1 MSEQRPTRNVA
12 VALVLTATYV
22 IPALFVEPQTMLDII
37 SVPMLVFGGWGLCI
51 LFMETWK
58 SFTSG
63 DQSRAA
69 LGLFGI
75 FLLLVSVVV
84 MRPYGIATRN
94 VPGAKEWLDSTHILP
109 VALYLQALGLMF
121 FTRASAAP
129 YVPSKGRGIGQL
141 IAGVVIGVLVAS
153 SKAVE
158 TILMGVGKIFSRL
171 F

>member
-1 MSEQRPTRNVA
+1 MTDKRPSRNLA
-12 VALVLTATYV
+12 VALVLIATYA
-22 IPALFVEPQTMLDII
+22 IPALFIEPQTMLDII

-51 LFMETWK
+51 LFVETWRA
-58 SFTSG
+58 FISG
-63 DQSRAA
+63 EQGRAA

-84 MRPYGIATRN
+84 MRPYGVATRN
-94 VPGAKEWLDSTHILP
+94 IAGAKDWLDSTHILP

-141 IAGVVIGVLVAS
+141 IAGVVIGILVAS
-153 SKAVE
+153 SKALEPV
-158 TILMGVGKIFSRL
+158 LVWVGKIISR
-171 F
+171 FF

>member
-1 MSEQRPTRNVA
+1 MTDKRPSRNIA
-12 VALVLTATYV
+12 VALVLIATYT
-22 IPALFVEPQTMLDII
+22 IPALFIEPQTMLDII

-51 LFMETWK
+51 LFMETWRA
-58 SFTSG
+58 FVSG
-63 DQSRAA
+63 DQGRAA

-84 MRPYGIATRN
+84 MRPYGVATRN
-94 VPGAKEWLDSTHILP
+94 VVGAKEWLDATHILP
-109 VALYLQALGLMF
+109 IALYLQALGLMF

-141 IAGVVIGVLVAS
+141 IAGVVIGILVAS
-153 SKAVE
+153 SKALEPV
-158 TILMGVGKIFSRL
+158 LMWISKIFTRT

>member
-1 MSEQRPTRNVA
+1 VTDKTPHRNVA
-12 VALVLTATYV
+12 VALVLIATYAV
-22 IPALFVEPQTMLDII
+22 PALFIDPQTMLDII
-37 SVPMLVFGGWGLCI
+37 SVPMLVFGGWGLYI

-58 SFTSG
+58 AFSSG
-63 DQSRAA
+63 EQGRAA

-94 VPGAKEWLDSTHILP
+94 IVGAKDWLDSTHILP

-141 IAGVVIGVLVAS
+141 IAGVVIGILVAS
-153 SKAVE
+153 SKALEPV
-158 TILMGVGKIFSRL
+158 LMWVSKL
-171 F
+171 FGRFF